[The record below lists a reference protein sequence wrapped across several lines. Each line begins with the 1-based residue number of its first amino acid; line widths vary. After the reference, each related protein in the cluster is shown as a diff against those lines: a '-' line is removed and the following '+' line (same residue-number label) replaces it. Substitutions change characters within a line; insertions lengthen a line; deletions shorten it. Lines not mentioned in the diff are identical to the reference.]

1 MEGYII
7 ETGIG
12 FVMSVD
18 YDRFKEIFERRKSN
32 QSFEKEFKASELP
45 VRKSETPPLNEP
57 KNNQSPVI
65 NSEKKD
71 DDEH

>member
-57 KNNQSPVI
+57 KNNISPVI
-65 NSEKKD
+65 NNEKKR
-71 DDEH
+71 